1 MYDIMQSEKLKSVL
15 PLIDYL
21 IDGEYQES
29 LRDTTLK
36 LRGSRNQ
43 NIWKREENK
52 FVNTTSAK
60 REKEEYFLD

>member
-43 NIWKREENK
+43 NIWKREGNK

>member
-1 MYDIMQSEKLKSVL
+1 MYDIMQSEELKSVL

-43 NIWKREENK
+43 NIWKREANK